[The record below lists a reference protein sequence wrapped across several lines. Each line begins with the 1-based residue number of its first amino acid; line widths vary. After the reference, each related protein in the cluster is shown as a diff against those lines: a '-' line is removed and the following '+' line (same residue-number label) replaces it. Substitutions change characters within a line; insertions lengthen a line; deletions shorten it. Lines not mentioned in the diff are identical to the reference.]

1 MKLNL
6 KQLTDIISSYR
17 QALCE
22 AEKYEKLGID
32 IRSTELWFNL
42 EHCFDIALTLYFGE
56 TASEMIWNFILND
69 SCNQFETIEEL
80 YEFLSDKY
88 SEIVSK
94 DSALTLDQLKILFP
108 TEVMFKY
115 FDQTIKEHNKTE

>member
-6 KQLTDIISSYR
+6 KQLTDMISSFHS
-17 QALCE
+17 ALKE
-22 AEKYEKLGID
+22 ARKYKELGID
-32 IRSTELWFNL
+32 IRGTELWYNL

-56 TASEMIWNFILND
+56 TVSEIIWNFILED
-69 SCNQFETIEEL
+69 SSNQFETIEEL

-115 FDQTIKEHNKTE
+115 FDQTIKEYNKK

>member
-6 KQLTDIISSYR
+6 KQLTDMISSFHS
-17 QALCE
+17 ALKE
-22 AEKYEKLGID
+22 ARKYEELGID
-32 IRSTELWFNL
+32 IRDTELWYNL

-56 TASEMIWNFILND
+56 TASEIIWNFILED
-69 SCNQFETIEEL
+69 SSNQFETIEEL

-115 FDQTIKEHNKTE
+115 FDQTIKEYNKK

>member
-6 KQLTDIISSYR
+6 KQLTDMISSY
-17 QALCE
+17 QSALKE
-22 AEKYEKLGID
+22 ARKYEELGID
-32 IRSTELWFNL
+32 IRSTELWYNL
-42 EHCFDIALTLYFGE
+42 EHCFDITLTLYFGE
-56 TASEMIWNFILND
+56 TASEIIWNFILED
-69 SCNQFETIEEL
+69 SSNQFETIEEL

-108 TEVMFKY
+108 SETMFKY
-115 FDQTIKEHNKTE
+115 FDQTIKEYNRK